1 MLNLYQFEQSEKKI
15 ANKIFKT
22 VLKEYGIKRKRV
34 TVDITMVAAEEIHR
48 VNLETRQVDK
58 STDVLSF
65 PALEIADNKFNYD
78 NYLDELSPE
87 DGKLYLGEIL
97 ICREIMCEQATEY
110 GHSKERECAFLIT
123 HGLLHLLG
131 CDHIEEKDKAIMRA
145 KEKVILTKAK
155 FFRE

>member
-15 ANKIFKT
+15 AKKIFKT
-22 VLKEYGIKRKRV
+22 VLKEYGIKRKAI
-34 TVDITMVAAEEIHR
+34 TVDITMVTADEIHR

-58 STDVLSF
+58 ATDVLSF
-65 PALEIADNKFNYD
+65 PALEIAGNQFDYD
-78 NYLDELSPE
+78 DYLDELSPE

-97 ICREIMCEQATEY
+97 ICRDIMGEQAIEY

-131 CDHIEEKDKAIMRA
+131 CDHIEENDKVIMRA
-145 KEKVILTKAK
+145 KEKAILTKAK